1 MKKNYFFIFFLFAA
15 WFSYGQTSKDSVATS
30 VQIPKENSFSN
41 TREIKGF
48 SIFPN
53 PVSEGV
59 LRISTFE
66 NAEKSIQI
74 FDLTGKQVLF
84 RPNVNSQHISV
95 SNLDAGVYI
104 LKVSE
109 HGKTA
114 TRKLVIK

>member
-15 WFSYGQTSKDSVATS
+15 CFSYGQTSNDSVVAS
-30 VQIPKENSFSN
+30 LQIEQENSFN
-41 TREIKGF
+41 KTIEIKGF

-59 LRISTFE
+59 LRINTFD

-74 FDLTGKQVLF
+74 FDLTGKQVLS
-84 RPNVNSQHISV
+84 RRAVKSQHISV
-95 SNLDAGVYI
+95 SNLDAGIYI

-109 HGKTA
+109 KGKTA